1 MKSLK
6 LRVRSKTLFR
16 KTRLMAKDLL
26 HQLRDGEIQ
35 LVAASLSFSTLLSVV
50 PFLSVIL
57 ATFKFLGGDDI
68 LYSRVE
74 NLLLLYF
81 KEAAG
86 AQFTLIIKTAIRNI
100 HAGSLGFV
108 GAAFL
113 VFTSFRLMHD
123 MEFGI
128 HRVWN
133 QPNSRPLIKRF
144 FIYFFL
150 VLVLPVF
157 LAIYVGF
164 TTLVRMEFGKQYLP
178 GTATGIATLVA
189 ILYLVYKYVPDLKV
203 KAKSA
208 FFSALMA
215 AAGLWVV
222 QSTFTWVTVKF
233 FRINNIYGSF
243 AAMPIFLIWVLTVW
257 YVILGGVAICAS
269 TQRRQLLENEAEST
283 GVL

>member
-1 MKSLK
+1 MY
-6 LRVRSKTLFR
+6 FR
-16 KTRLMAKDLL
+16 RLLYMGKDLVY
-26 HQLRDGEIQ
+26 QLRDGEIQ
-35 LVAASLSFSTLLSVV
+35 LVAASLSFSTMLSVV

-68 LYSRVE
+68 LYTRVE

-86 AQFTLIIKTAIRNI
+86 ADFTHVIKTAIRNI
-100 HAGSLGFV
+100 HAGGLGVV

-113 VFTSFRLMHD
+113 VLTSFRLMHD

-133 QPNSRPLIKRF
+133 QRNSRSLLKRF

-150 VLVLPVF
+150 VIILPVF

-164 TTLVRMEFGKQYLP
+164 TTLVRMEFGKQFLP
-178 GTATGIATLVA
+178 GTATGVSTLILV
-189 ILYLVYKYVPDLKV
+189 LYLVYKYVPDLKV

-208 FFSALMA
+208 FFSALLA
-215 AAGLWVV
+215 ALGLWVV
-222 QSTFTWVTVKF
+222 QNTFTWVTVKF
-233 FRINNIYGSF
+233 FRISSIYGSF
-243 AAMPIFLIWVLTVW
+243 AAVPIFLIWVLTVW

-269 TQRRQLLENEAEST
+269 TQRRQLLEDEAENT

>member
-1 MKSLK
+1 MKFIK
-6 LRVRSKTLFR
+6 LQKIQ
-16 KTRLMAKDLL
+16 LMAKDLAL
-26 HQLRDGEIQ
+26 QLRDGEIQ

-57 ATFKFLGGDDI
+57 ATFKFLGGDDV

-81 KEAAG
+81 KEAG
-86 AQFTLIIKTAIRNI
+86 GPQFTQVIKMAIRNI

-113 VFTSFRLMHD
+113 VLTSFRLMHD

-133 QPNSRPLIKRF
+133 KKNSRPLLKRF
-144 FIYFFL
+144 FIYWFL
-150 VLVLPVF
+150 VIILPVF

-164 TTLVRMEFGKQYLP
+164 TTLIRMEFGKKYLP
-178 GTATGIATLVA
+178 GTLTGMTTLVV
-189 ILYLVYKYVPDLKV
+189 ILYLVYKFVPDLKV

-215 AAGLWVV
+215 ALGLWGV
-222 QSTFTWVTVKF
+222 QSTFSWVTVKF

-243 AAMPIFLIWVLTVW
+243 AALPIFLIWVLAIW

-269 TQRRQLLENEAEST
+269 TQRHQLLENSLT
-283 GVL
+283 

>member
-1 MKSLK
+1 MI
-6 LRVRSKTLFR
+6 T
-16 KTRLMAKDLL
+16 DLV

-86 AQFTLIIKTAIRNI
+86 AQFTQIIKTAIRNI
-100 HAGSLGFV
+100 HAGGLGFV

-113 VFTSFRLMHD
+113 VITSFRLMHD

-133 QPNSRPLIKRF
+133 QKNTRPLIKRF

-150 VLVLPVF
+150 VIVLPVF

-178 GTATGIATLVA
+178 GTATGVSTLVLV
-189 ILYLVYKYVPDLKV
+189 LYLVYKYVPDLKV

-208 FFSALMA
+208 FLSALLA

-233 FRINNIYGSF
+233 FRISNIYGSF

-269 TQRRQLLENEAEST
+269 TQRRQLLENEENT
-283 GVL
+283 GIL

>member
-1 MKSLK
+1 MRTKKFRTLLK
-6 LRVRSKTLFR
+6 IYFR
-16 KTRLMAKDLL
+16 RLSFMAKDLIF
-26 HQLRDGEIQ
+26 QLRDGEIQ

-86 AQFTLIIKTAIRNI
+86 AQFTQVIKTAIRNI
-100 HAGSLGFV
+100 HAGGLGFV
-108 GAAFL
+108 GACFL
-113 VFTSFRLMHD
+113 VITSFRLMHD

-133 QPNSRPLIKRF
+133 QRNSRPLLKRF

-150 VLVLPVF
+150 VMVLPVF

-164 TTLVRMEFGKQYLP
+164 TTLVKMEFGKQYLP
-178 GTATGIATLVA
+178 GMATGVITLVLV
-189 ILYLVYKYVPDLKV
+189 LYLVYKYVPDVKV
-203 KAKSA
+203 KATSA
-208 FFSALMA
+208 FFSAVLA
-215 AAGLWVV
+215 ATGLWVV
-222 QSTFTWVTVKF
+222 QSTFTWVTVNF
-233 FRINNIYGSF
+233 FRISNIYGSF

-269 TQRRQLLENEAEST
+269 TQRRQLLENEENT
-283 GVL
+283 DGR